1 MADVETRDET
11 RIETLRR
18 IVERWQ
24 WEKVEGF
31 LMDATTASAL
41 VLVYDSLLTDE
52 AREIFETSDLP
63 RLVTFAF
70 KHVTV
75 GGAA

>member
-1 MADVETRDET
+1 MAKTET
-11 RIETLRR
+11 RIEQLRR

-24 WEKVEGF
+24 WEKMEGHY

-41 VLVYDSLLTDE
+41 VTVYDAFKTDE
-52 AREIFETSDLP
+52 AREKFETVNLP
-63 RLVTFAF
+63 ALVGFAF
-70 KHVTV
+70 KHVTF